1 MAIRS
6 KAAEHPVDE
15 GRAGEAAATAG
26 MTAPAGTA
34 GTAGTAEDGFS
45 QFVTF
50 YLGGECFAF
59 PMESVLEI
67 IRVPAT
73 VSVPLTPTALVG
85 LANLRGTV
93 LPVVDLRRTLALEDR
108 NYDDAT
114 RVVVVDCGQP
124 VGLVVDRV
132 ARVMNVEPENIES
145 TQSVQDTVRVDLL
158 TGVVKNVDGHDLI
171 QLLDAPKLVVLQFE
185 TMARQAAQVEA
196 SDTGAA
202 ALTAGRD
209 SKREDEDDTIQLVS
223 LMVDGQEYAFAIHEV
238 DEIVRVPEQIAHV
251 PHADS
256 HVLGLINLRNRLLPL
271 VSLRRIFSLSELP
284 LNENNRV
291 VVVRLHIGTG
301 EGERVGIVV
310 DQVREVLRVSASV
323 QDRLPSILS
332 RGEVDEIGAVC
343 RLDGGKRLVSILS
356 AGALFQQKAFQDAL
370 ELQRQHEAAD
380 GVGAA
385 TEEDGT
391 VRDETDETQLVVY
404 QLASQEYGVD
414 IHTVQEIIRV
424 PESLNR
430 VPKTPD
436 FVEGMINLR
445 GMVLPVVEMRLRFG
459 LDRVVRN
466 DRQRIL
472 VLNVSGVRTGFIVDS
487 VTEVLRVPR
496 AAVERSPMLSEEQ
509 NKLIGEVANLNDG
522 KRMILVLDAEP
533 LLDHQELAQLR
544 GDVCATPGAPSPKS
558 SARKGRG
565 SAAGTATAA

>member
-1 MAIRS
+1 MANT
-6 KAAEHPVDE
+6 ATDVEPGPE
-15 GRAGEAAATAG
+15 GGPAGDIAAATG
-26 MTAPAGTA
+26 
-34 GTAGTAEDGFS
+34 DGFS

-50 YLGGECFAF
+50 HLGGECFAF

-67 IRVPAT
+67 IRVPST

-108 NYDDAT
+108 SYDDAT

-132 ARVMNVEPENIES
+132 ARVMNVEPDKIE
-145 TQSVQDTVRVDLL
+145 TAQSVQETIRVDLL

-171 QLLDAPKLVVLQFE
+171 QLLDAPKLVSLQFA
-185 TMARQAAQVEA
+185 TMERGATADAAADAGLSGAASREARQ
-196 SDTGAA
+196 
-202 ALTAGRD
+202 R
-209 SKREDEDDTIQLVS
+209 DEDDTIQLVS

-251 PHADS
+251 PHTQS

-291 VVVRLHIGTG
+291 VVVRLQTESG
-301 EGERVGIVV
+301 EGQRVGIVV
-310 DQVREVLRVSASV
+310 DQVREVLRVSHSV

-343 RLDGGKRLVSILS
+343 RLEGGRRLVSILS

-370 ELQRQHEAAD
+370 ELQRQHESGETAA
-380 GVGAA
+380 AS
-385 TEEDGT
+385 EEDAAVQG
-391 VRDETDETQLVVY
+391 ETDETQLVVY
-404 QLASQEYGVD
+404 QLATQEYGVD
-414 IHTVQEIIRV
+414 IHSVQEIIRV
-424 PESLNR
+424 PETLNR
-430 VPKTPD
+430 VPKTPE

-459 LDRVVRN
+459 FDRVERN

-472 VLNVSGVRTGFIVDS
+472 VLNVAGVRTGFIVDS
-487 VTEVLRVPR
+487 VAEVLRVPR
-496 AAVERSPMLSEEQ
+496 SAVERSPKLSEEQ
-509 NKLIGEVANLNDG
+509 DKLIGEVANLNDG

-533 LLDHQELAQLR
+533 LLDHTELQALK
-544 GDVCATPGAPSPKS
+544 GASDGADAETDADADAPPPPAKVGS
-558 SARKGRG
+558 RKGKA
-565 SAAGTATAA
+565 SAGKSGVT

>member
-1 MAIRS
+1 MATTPDAGLGR
-6 KAAEHPVDE
+6 E
-15 GRAGEAAATAG
+15 GGPTPG
-26 MTAPAGTA
+26 TSGDTA
-34 GTAGTAEDGFS
+34 GTTEDGFS

-50 YLGGECFAF
+50 HLGGECFAF
-59 PMESVLEI
+59 PMETVLEI
-67 IRVPAT
+67 IRVPST

-108 NYDDAT
+108 SYDDAT

-132 ARVMNVEPENIES
+132 ARVMNVEPDNIES
-145 TQSVQDTVRVDLL
+145 AQSVQETVRVDLL

-171 QLLDAPKLVVLQFE
+171 QLLDAPKLVSLQFE
-185 TMARQAAQVEA
+185 TMAREAAGEGAVEA
-196 SDTGAA
+196 GGLAA
-202 ALTAGRD
+202 AAAGVAKQR
-209 SKREDEDDTIQLVS
+209 DEDDTIQLVS
-223 LMVDGQEYAFAIHEV
+223 LAVDGQEYTFAIHEV

-251 PHADS
+251 PHTQS

-291 VVVRLHIGTG
+291 VVVRLKTDGG
-301 EGERVGIVV
+301 DGQRVGIVV

-343 RLDGGKRLVSILS
+343 RLEGGKRLVSILS

-370 ELQRQHEAAD
+370 ELQRQHEGSEVAA
-380 GVGAA
+380 AS
-385 TEEDGT
+385 EEDAA
-391 VRDETDETQLVVY
+391 VQDETDETQLVVY

-414 IHTVQEIIRV
+414 IHSVQEIIRV
-424 PESLNR
+424 PETLNR
-430 VPKTPD
+430 VPKTPE

-459 LDRVVRN
+459 FRRVERN

-496 AAVERSPMLSEEQ
+496 SAVERSPKLSEEQ
-509 NKLIGEVANLNDG
+509 DKLIGEVANLNDG

-533 LLDHQELAQLR
+533 LLDHQELAALK
-544 GDVCATPGAPSPKS
+544 GTGADVQADAPPPKAGGGRKPKAAGAGKS
-558 SARKGRG
+558 SA
-565 SAAGTATAA
+565 A

>member
-1 MAIRS
+1 MATT
-6 KAAEHPVDE
+6 AD
-15 GRAGEAAATAG
+15 AGPSRDG
-26 MTAPAGTA
+26 GPAGDIA
-34 GTAGTAEDGFS
+34 GTTEDGFS

-50 YLGGECFAF
+50 HLGGECFAF

-67 IRVPAT
+67 IRVPNT

-93 LPVVDLRRTLALEDR
+93 LPVVDLRRTLALDDR
-108 NYDDAT
+108 SYDDAT

-132 ARVMNVEPENIES
+132 ARVMNVEPDNIES
-145 TQSVQDTVRVDLL
+145 AQSVQETVHVDLL

-171 QLLDAPKLVVLQFE
+171 QLLDAPKLVSLQFK
-185 TMARQAAQVEA
+185 TMAGKVAGE
-196 SDTGAA
+196 AA
-202 ALTAGRD
+202 AEAGGFAAAAASAAKQR
-209 SKREDEDDTIQLVS
+209 DEDDTIQLVS
-223 LMVDGQEYAFAIHEV
+223 LVVDGQEYAFAIHEV

-251 PHADS
+251 PHTQS

-291 VVVRLHIGTG
+291 VVVRLKTEAGDSQ
-301 EGERVGIVV
+301 RVGIVV

-343 RLDGGKRLVSILS
+343 RLEGGKRLVSILS

-370 ELQRQHEAAD
+370 ELQRQHESSEAA
-380 GVGAA
+380 AA
-385 TEEDGT
+385 SEEDAAVQG
-391 VRDETDETQLVVY
+391 ETDETQLVGY

-414 IHTVQEIIRV
+414 IHSVQEIIRV
-424 PESLNR
+424 PETLNR
-430 VPKTPD
+430 VPKTPE

-459 LDRVVRN
+459 FARVERN

-496 AAVERSPMLSEEQ
+496 SAVERSPKLSEEQ
-509 NKLIGEVANLNDG
+509 DKLIGEVANLNDG

-533 LLDHQELAQLR
+533 LLDHQELAALKGTA
-544 GDVCATPGAPSPKS
+544 GDDRTDASPPPAKAS
-558 SARKGRG
+558 GRKTRAAVAGKN
-565 SAAGTATAA
+565 SAA

>member
-1 MAIRS
+1 M
-6 KAAEHPVDE
+6 
-15 GRAGEAAATAG
+15 
-26 MTAPAGTA
+26 AGT
-34 GTAGTAEDGFS
+34 TEDGFS

-50 YLGGECFAF
+50 HLGGECFAF

-67 IRVPAT
+67 IRVPST

-108 NYDDAT
+108 SYDDAT

-132 ARVMNVEPENIES
+132 ARVMNVEPDNIES
-145 TQSVQDTVRVDLL
+145 AQSVQETVRVDLL

-171 QLLDAPKLVVLQFE
+171 QLLDAPKLVSLQFE
-185 TMARQAAQVEA
+185 TMAREVAGEAAVEA
-196 SDTGAA
+196 GGIAA
-202 ALTAGRD
+202 AAAGVAKQR
-209 SKREDEDDTIQLVS
+209 DEDDTIQLVS
-223 LMVDGQEYAFAIHEV
+223 LAVDGQEYAFAIHEV

-251 PHADS
+251 PHTQS

-291 VVVRLHIGTG
+291 VVVRLKTEGG
-301 EGERVGIVV
+301 ESQRVGIVV

-343 RLDGGKRLVSILS
+343 RLEGGKRLVSILS

-370 ELQRQHEAAD
+370 ELQRQHESSEVAA
-380 GVGAA
+380 AS
-385 TEEDGT
+385 EEDAA
-391 VRDETDETQLVVY
+391 VQDETDETQLVVY

-414 IHTVQEIIRV
+414 IHSVQEIIRV
-424 PESLNR
+424 PETLNR
-430 VPKTPD
+430 VPKTPE

-459 LDRVVRN
+459 FRRVERN

-496 AAVERSPMLSEEQ
+496 SAVERSPKLSEEQ
-509 NKLIGEVANLNDG
+509 DKLIGEVANLNDG

-533 LLDHQELAQLR
+533 LLDHQELAALK
-544 GDVCATPGAPSPKS
+544 GTGAEAQADAPTSPK
-558 SARKGRG
+558 AGGGRKPKTAGAG
-565 SAAGTATAA
+565 KSGAA

>member
-1 MAIRS
+1 MATTADAGPSREGGP
-6 KAAEHPVDE
+6 AA
-15 GRAGEAAATAG
+15 G
-26 MTAPAGTA
+26 PAGDIA
-34 GTAGTAEDGFS
+34 GTTEDGFS

-50 YLGGECFAF
+50 HLGGECFAF

-67 IRVPAT
+67 IRVPNT

-93 LPVVDLRRTLALEDR
+93 LPVVDLRRTLALKDR
-108 NYDDAT
+108 SYDDAT

-132 ARVMNVEPENIES
+132 ARVMNVEPDNIES
-145 TQSVQDTVRVDLL
+145 AQSVQETVHVDLL

-171 QLLDAPKLVVLQFE
+171 QLLDAPKLVSLQFK
-185 TMARQAAQVEA
+185 TMAGKVAGE
-196 SDTGAA
+196 AA
-202 ALTAGRD
+202 AEAGGFAAAAASAAKQR
-209 SKREDEDDTIQLVS
+209 DEDDTIQLVS
-223 LMVDGQEYAFAIHEV
+223 LVVDGQEYAFAIHEV

-251 PHADS
+251 PHTQS

-291 VVVRLHIGTG
+291 VVVRLKT
-301 EGERVGIVV
+301 EGGDSQRVGIVV

-343 RLDGGKRLVSILS
+343 RLEGGKRLVSILS

-370 ELQRQHEAAD
+370 ELQRQHETSEIAA
-380 GVGAA
+380 AS
-385 TEEDGT
+385 EEDAAVQG
-391 VRDETDETQLVVY
+391 ETDETQLVVY

-414 IHTVQEIIRV
+414 IHSVQEIIRV
-424 PESLNR
+424 PETLNR
-430 VPKTPD
+430 VPKTPE

-459 LDRVVRN
+459 FAREERN

-472 VLNVSGVRTGFIVDS
+472 VLNVSGVRTGFIVNS

-496 AAVERSPMLSEEQ
+496 SAVERSPKLSEEQ
-509 NKLIGEVANLNDG
+509 DKLIGEVANLNEG

-533 LLDHQELAQLR
+533 LLDHHELAAL
-544 GDVCATPGAPSPKS
+544 
-558 SARKGRG
+558 KGRAADPDADPLAAPPPKAAG
-565 SAAGTATAA
+565 RKAKAARTDATSAA